1 LDNCPDELKDR
12 CDIEDE
18 DEEEEECDC
27 TTCPEKLKESCLARP
42 APEDSV
48 PENNDD
54 NG

>member
-1 LDNCPDELKDR
+1 MNNCPDELKDR

-18 DEEEEECDC
+18 DEDEECDC
-27 TTCPEKLKESCLARP
+27 TTCPEKLKERCLTRP
-42 APEDSV
+42 SPDNPV